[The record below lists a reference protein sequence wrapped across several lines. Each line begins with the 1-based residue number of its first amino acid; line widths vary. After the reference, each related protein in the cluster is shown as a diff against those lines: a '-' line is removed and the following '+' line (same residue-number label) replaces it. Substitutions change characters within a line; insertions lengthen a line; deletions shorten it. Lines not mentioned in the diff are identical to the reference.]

1 MRKLSVCVATVAV
14 MAGISL
20 VPVNAT
26 GQTKEQVPH
35 KVGLIDMAHVFQNY
49 KKFEVLREDLKAE
62 IAKSDAQAK
71 TMAEGMKSLQEQMAD
86 MKSGSPA
93 YVEAEKRLLKA
104 KSEFDAYT
112 QGARRDL
119 MRRESQ
125 IYKTVYLEVTDAVNK
140 YADYYKYT
148 LIIRFNRQ
156 ALDDKATPPE
166 VVQRMNKQVVYHRTD
181 DDITDSVLQYLNK
194 MYDKSSGAAA
204 PAGGTARTPAAG
216 TSRN

>member
-1 MRKLSVCVATVAV
+1 MRKTTVCVAIIAAL
-14 MAGISL
+14 AGNSAA
-20 VPVNAT
+20 PAFAQ
-26 GQTKEQVPH
+26 GQASEKIPH

-71 TMAEGMKSLQEQMAD
+71 TMADAMKSVQEQMAD

-93 YVEAEKRLLKA
+93 YVEAEKKLLKA

-140 YADYYKYT
+140 YAEYYKYT
-148 LIIRFNRQ
+148 LIMRFNRQ

-166 VVQRMNKQVVYHRTD
+166 VVQRMNKQVVFHRTD
-181 DDITDSVLQYLNK
+181 DDITDSVLNYLNK
-194 MYDKSSGAAA
+194 LYEKSA
-204 PAGGTARTPAAG
+204 GTANAPRP
-216 TSRN
+216 